1 MPGGWSMNEAIK
13 MQISAFV
20 DGELPDSEAD
30 LLLRRMSQDAELRRV
45 AADYLE
51 YGRVM
56 RGEASVR
63 NIERLRERIAAAIDD
78 KVIEQDEAGPDLES
92 GKALRP
98 LVGIAVAASVALI
111 AIFGLQMTPGVDT
124 QAPAADT
131 VAETAEDSSYSTP
144 TPLDQ
149 QILQYVERHGA
160 ASSELGAN
168 GIRARLTTLRRSE
181 EVLVEDVAEDEADSE
196 EAPVNDSPTQP

>member
-1 MPGGWSMNEAIK
+1 MPGGWSMNEGIK

-30 LLLRRMSQDAELRRV
+30 LLIRRMSQDPEMRRE

-51 YGRVM
+51 IGRIM
-56 RGEASVR
+56 RGESSARGV
-63 NIERLRERIAAAIDD
+63 ERLRERVAAAIDD
-78 KVIEQDEAGPDLES
+78 KVLEEGEVGPDAES

-98 LVGIAVAASVALI
+98 LLGIAVAASVALI
-111 AIFGLQMTPGVDT
+111 AIFGLQLTPGVDT
-124 QAPAADT
+124 QAPATDT
-131 VAETAEDSSYSTP
+131 VAETATDNSYSTP
-144 TPLDQ
+144 RPLDQ

-168 GIRARLTTLRRSE
+168 GMRARLAALRRSE
-181 EVLVEDVAEDEADSE
+181 EVPAEDLSGDEADSE
-196 EAPVNDSPTQP
+196 EPTADDLPTQP

>member
-1 MPGGWSMNEAIK
+1 MNEAIK

-51 YGRVM
+51 LGRVM
-56 RGEASVR
+56 RGEASLRHV
-63 NIERLRERIAAAIDD
+63 ERLRERIAAAIDD
-78 KVIEQDEAGPDLES
+78 KIIEQHESGPDLES

-98 LVGIAVAASVALI
+98 LVGIAVAASVALV

-124 QAPAADT
+124 QAPGSDT

-144 TPLDQ
+144 RPLDQ

-168 GIRARLTTLRRSE
+168 GMRTRLTTLRRSE
-181 EVLVEDVAEDEADSE
+181 EVPVEDVTDDEADSE
-196 EAPVNDSPTQP
+196 ESPANDSPTQP

>member
-1 MPGGWSMNEAIK
+1 MNEAIK
-13 MQISAFV
+13 MQISAYV

-51 YGRVM
+51 FGRVM
-56 RGEASVR
+56 RSESSVR
-63 NIERLRERIAAAIDD
+63 NIERLRERITAALDD
-78 KVIEQDEAGPDLES
+78 KVVAQDEVGPDLES

-98 LVGIAVAASVALI
+98 LVGVAVAASVALI

-124 QAPAADT
+124 QAPATDT
-131 VAETAEDSSYSTP
+131 VAGTAEDSSYSTP
-144 TPLDQ
+144 KPLDQ

-160 ASSELGAN
+160 VSSELGDN
-168 GIRARLTTLRRSE
+168 GMRARLTTLRRSE
-181 EVLVEDVAEDEADSE
+181 EVLVEDVADDDAEADSE
-196 EAPVNDSPTQP
+196 ETPVNESPTQP

>member
-1 MPGGWSMNEAIK
+1 MNEAIK

-51 YGRVM
+51 FGRVM
-56 RGEASVR
+56 RGESSAR
-63 NIERLRERIAAAIDD
+63 NIERLRERIVAALDD
-78 KVIEQDEAGPDLES
+78 KVVEQDEAGPDLES

-98 LVGIAVAASVALI
+98 LVGVAVAASVALI

-124 QAPAADT
+124 QAPAADA
-131 VAETAEDSSYSTP
+131 VAGTAEDSSYSTP
-144 TPLDQ
+144 KPLDQ

-160 ASSELGAN
+160 VSSELGDN
-168 GIRARLTTLRRSE
+168 GMRARLTTLRRSE
-181 EVLVEDVAEDEADSE
+181 EVLVEDVADDDAEADSE
-196 EAPVNDSPTQP
+196 ETPVNDSPTQP

>member
-51 YGRVM
+51 LGRVM
-56 RGEASVR
+56 RGESSVR
-63 NIERLRERIAAAIDD
+63 NVERLRERIAATIDD
-78 KVIEQDEAGPDLES
+78 KIIEQEEVGPDLES

-124 QAPAADT
+124 QAPASDT
-131 VAETAEDSSYSTP
+131 VAETVEDSSYSTP
-144 TPLDQ
+144 KPLDQ

-160 ASSELGAN
+160 VSSELGAN
-168 GIRARLTTLRRSE
+168 GMRARLTTLRRSE
-181 EVLVEDVAEDEADSE
+181 EVSVEEVTDDEADSE
-196 EAPVNDSPTQP
+196 EASANDSPTQP

>member
-1 MPGGWSMNEAIK
+1 MNEAIK

-51 YGRVM
+51 LGRVM
-56 RGEASVR
+56 RGESSVR
-63 NIERLRERIAAAIDD
+63 NIERLRERIAAALDD
-78 KVIEQDEAGPDLES
+78 KVVEQDEVGPDLES

-98 LVGIAVAASVALI
+98 LVGVAVAASVALI

-124 QAPAADT
+124 QAPATDT
-131 VAETAEDSSYSTP
+131 VAGAAEDTSYSTP
-144 TPLDQ
+144 KPLDQ

-160 ASSELGAN
+160 VTSELGDN
-168 GIRARLTTLRRSE
+168 GMRARLTTLRRSE
-181 EVLVEDVAEDEADSE
+181 EVSVEDVADDETDADSE
-196 EAPVNDSPTQP
+196 ETPVNDSPTQP

>member
-1 MPGGWSMNEAIK
+1 MNEAIK

-30 LLLRRMSQDAELRRV
+30 LLLRRMSQDAELRHV

-51 YGRVM
+51 FGRVM

-63 NIERLRERIAAAIDD
+63 NIERLRQRIVAAIDD

-124 QAPAADT
+124 QAPSTDTIADT
-131 VAETAEDSSYSTP
+131 VEDSSYSTP
-144 TPLDQ
+144 KPLDQ

-160 ASSELGAN
+160 ASSELGDN
-168 GIRARLTTLRRSE
+168 GMRTRLTTLRRSE
-181 EVLVEDVAEDEADSE
+181 EVLVEDQTDDEADSE
-196 EAPVNDSPTQP
+196 ESPANESPTQP

>member
-1 MPGGWSMNEAIK
+1 MNEAIK

-51 YGRVM
+51 FGRVM
-56 RGEASVR
+56 RGESSVR
-63 NIERLRERIAAAIDD
+63 NVERLRERIVAALDD
-78 KVIEQDEAGPDLES
+78 RVVEQDEVGPDLES

-98 LVGIAVAASVALI
+98 LVGVAVAASVALI
-111 AIFGLQMTPGVDT
+111 AIFGLQMTPGVDK
-124 QAPAADT
+124 QAPATDT
-131 VAETAEDSSYSTP
+131 VAEAAEDGSYSTP
-144 TPLDQ
+144 KPLDQ

-160 ASSELGAN
+160 VSSELGAN
-168 GIRARLTTLRRSE
+168 GMRARLTTLRRSE
-181 EVLVEDVAEDEADSE
+181 EVSVEDVADEDAETDSE
-196 EAPVNDSPTQP
+196 ETPVNDSPTQP

>member
-1 MPGGWSMNEAIK
+1 MNEAIK

-30 LLLRRMSQDAELRRV
+30 LLLRRMSQDAELRHV

-51 YGRVM
+51 LGRVM
-56 RGEASVR
+56 RGEASARHV
-63 NIERLRERIAAAIDD
+63 ERLRERIAAAIDD
-78 KVIEQDEAGPDLES
+78 KVIEQDESGPDLES

-98 LVGIAVAASVALI
+98 LIGIAVAASVALV
-111 AIFGLQMTPGVDT
+111 AIFGLQLTPGVDT
-124 QAPAADT
+124 QAPGADS

-144 TPLDQ
+144 KPLDQ
-149 QILQYVERHGA
+149 QIQQYVERHGA

-168 GIRARLTTLRRSE
+168 GMRTRLTTLRRSE
-181 EVLVEDVAEDEADSE
+181 EIPVEDVTDDEADSE
-196 EAPVNDSPTQP
+196 ESPANDSPTQP

>member
-1 MPGGWSMNEAIK
+1 MNEAIK

-30 LLLRRMSQDAELRRV
+30 LLLRRMSQDAELRRI

-51 YGRVM
+51 LGRIM

-63 NIERLRERIAAAIDD
+63 HVERLRERIAAALDD
-78 KVIEQDEAGPDLES
+78 KVIEQHESGPDLES

-98 LVGIAVAASVALI
+98 LVGIAVAASVALV

-124 QAPAADT
+124 QAPGGDT
-131 VAETAEDSSYSTP
+131 VAETVEDSSYSTP
-144 TPLDQ
+144 KPLDR

-160 ASSELGAN
+160 ASSELGDN
-168 GIRARLTTLRRSE
+168 GMRTRLTTLRRSE
-181 EVLVEDVAEDEADSE
+181 EVLVEDQTDDEADSE
-196 EAPVNDSPTQP
+196 ESPANDSPTQP

>member
-1 MPGGWSMNEAIK
+1 MNEAIK

-30 LLLRRMSQDAELRRV
+30 LLLRRMTQDTELRRV

-51 YGRVM
+51 LGRVM

-78 KVIEQDEAGPDLES
+78 KVIERDEAGPDLES

-124 QAPAADT
+124 QAPSADT
-131 VAETAEDSSYSTP
+131 VAESVEDSGYSTP
-144 TPLDQ
+144 KPLDQ

-160 ASSELGAN
+160 ASTELGAN
-168 GIRARLTTLRRSE
+168 GMRARLTTLRRSE
-181 EVLVEDVAEDEADSE
+181 EVSVEEATDDEAENE
-196 EAPVNDSPTQP
+196 ESPVNDSPTQP

>member
-1 MPGGWSMNEAIK
+1 MNEAIK

-51 YGRVM
+51 FGRVM
-56 RGEASVR
+56 RGESSVR
-63 NIERLRERIAAAIDD
+63 NIERLRERIAAALDD
-78 KVIEQDEAGPDLES
+78 KVVEQDEVGPDLES

-98 LVGIAVAASVALI
+98 LVGVAVAASVALI

-124 QAPAADT
+124 QAPATDT
-131 VAETAEDSSYSTP
+131 VAGTAEDSSYSTP
-144 TPLDQ
+144 KPLDQ

-160 ASSELGAN
+160 VTSELGDN
-168 GIRARLTTLRRSE
+168 GMRARLTTLRRSE
-181 EVLVEDVAEDEADSE
+181 EVSVEDVADDDAEADSE

>member
-1 MPGGWSMNEAIK
+1 MNEAIK

-51 YGRVM
+51 LGRVM
-56 RGEASVR
+56 RGESSVR
-63 NIERLRERIAAAIDD
+63 NVERLRERIAATIDD
-78 KVIEQDEAGPDLES
+78 KIIEQEEVGPDLES

-124 QAPAADT
+124 QAPASDT
-131 VAETAEDSSYSTP
+131 VAETVEDSSYSTP
-144 TPLDQ
+144 KPLDQ

-160 ASSELGAN
+160 VSSELGAN
-168 GIRARLTTLRRSE
+168 GMRARLTTLRRSE
-181 EVLVEDVAEDEADSE
+181 EVSVEEVTDDEADSE
-196 EAPVNDSPTQP
+196 EASANDSPTQP

>member
-1 MPGGWSMNEAIK
+1 MNEAIK

-51 YGRVM
+51 LGRVM
-56 RGEASVR
+56 RGESSVR
-63 NIERLRERIAAAIDD
+63 NIERLRERIAAALDD
-78 KVIEQDEAGPDLES
+78 KVVEQDDVGPDLES

-98 LVGIAVAASVALI
+98 LVGVAVAASVALI

-124 QAPAADT
+124 QAPATDT
-131 VAETAEDSSYSTP
+131 VAGTAEDSSYSTP
-144 TPLDQ
+144 KPLDQ

-160 ASSELGAN
+160 VTSELGDN
-168 GIRARLTTLRRSE
+168 GMRARLTTLRRSE
-181 EVLVEDVAEDEADSE
+181 EVSVEDVADDDAEADSE
-196 EAPVNDSPTQP
+196 EAPVNDSPTQR

>member
-1 MPGGWSMNEAIK
+1 MNEAIK

-51 YGRVM
+51 LGRVM
-56 RGEASVR
+56 RGESSVR
-63 NIERLRERIAAAIDD
+63 NIERLRERIAAALDD
-78 KVIEQDEAGPDLES
+78 KVVEQDEVGPDLES

-98 LVGIAVAASVALI
+98 LVGVAVAASVALI

-124 QAPAADT
+124 QAPATDT
-131 VAETAEDSSYSTP
+131 VAGAAEDTSYSTP
-144 TPLDQ
+144 KPLDL

-160 ASSELGAN
+160 VTSELGDN
-168 GIRARLTTLRRSE
+168 GMRARLTTLRRSE
-181 EVLVEDVAEDEADSE
+181 EVSVEDVADDETDADSE
-196 EAPVNDSPTQP
+196 ETPVNDSPTQP

>member
-1 MPGGWSMNEAIK
+1 MNEAIK

-51 YGRVM
+51 LGRVM
-56 RGEASVR
+56 RGESSVR
-63 NIERLRERIAAAIDD
+63 NIERLRERIAAALDD
-78 KVIEQDEAGPDLES
+78 KVVEQDDVGPDLES

-98 LVGIAVAASVALI
+98 LVGVAVAASVALI

-124 QAPAADT
+124 QAPATDT
-131 VAETAEDSSYSTP
+131 VAGTAEDSSYSTP
-144 TPLDQ
+144 KPLDQ

-160 ASSELGAN
+160 VTSELGDN
-168 GIRARLTTLRRSE
+168 GMRARLTTLRRSE
-181 EVLVEDVAEDEADSE
+181 EVSVEDVADDDAEADSE

>member
-30 LLLRRMSQDAELRRV
+30 LLLRRMSQDPELRR
-45 AADYLE
+45 AAAEYLE
-51 YGRVM
+51 LGRIM
-56 RGEASVR
+56 RGESSARGV
-63 NIERLRERIAAAIDD
+63 ERLRERISAAIDD
-78 KVIEQDEAGPDLES
+78 KVVEHGEIGPESES

-98 LVGIAVAASVALI
+98 LLGIAVAASVALI
-111 AIFGLQMTPGVDT
+111 AIFGLQLTPGVDT

-131 VAETAEDSSYSTP
+131 VAGSIEDNSYSTP
-144 TPLDQ
+144 RPLDQ

-168 GIRARLTTLRRSE
+168 GMRARLTTLRRSE
-181 EVLVEDVAEDEADSE
+181 EVSVDDETDEDVDSE
-196 EAPVNDSPTQP
+196 KPAVEESPTQP